1 MRKLDTEP
9 SLVEGNII
17 EKVGARVLLYDLDSQ
32 RCEVLFKLFNN
43 EGMVFC
49 METWYVPSTA
59 LENWGYDDTVIFQ
72 AIADYKGF
80 TLKK

>member
-17 EKVGARVLLYDLDSQ
+17 EKVGARVLLYDLDSR
-32 RCEVLFKLFNN
+32 RCEVLFKLINS

-49 METWYVPSTA
+49 METWDVPSTV
-59 LENWGYDDTVIFQ
+59 LENWGYDDTAIFQ

>member
-32 RCEVLFKLFNN
+32 RCEILFKLFNS

-49 METWYVPSTA
+49 MEMWDVPPTA